1 MMRVLIIKTSSLG
14 DVIHTLPALT
24 DTKKNHPMIQF
35 DWVVEKSFSEIPRW
49 HNAVN
54 KIIPVEL
61 RRWRKNIVSTFKNG
75 EWQKFIHELRQEN
88 YDFVIDAQG
97 LVKSGLLTFLSRGY
111 KCGYDWH
118 SAWEPLA
125 CLTYNARFR
134 VAPEQHAI
142 DRIRQLFSQA
152 LHYGLPEM
160 IPDYGIDKTNLTA
173 PRHDNYLMFLHGTT
187 RDDKC
192 WPEHSWQAL
201 IQQVKDKNYRVL
213 LPWGNEVEYTRA
225 KKLAE
230 NNPHV
235 EVLPKSSLTELASLL
250 AHAKAVVAVDTGL
263 GHLSAALNTPTISLY
278 GATDPKLIGA
288 IGQNQIHCRANSMRE
303 LSVNDVW
310 EKLFTIHSW

>member
-1 MMRVLIIKTSSLG
+1 MMRVLVIKTSSLG

-24 DTKKNHPMIQF
+24 DAKKNHPMIQF
-35 DWVVEKSFSEIPRW
+35 DWVVEKSFAEIPRW
-49 HNAVN
+49 HSAVN
-54 KIIPVEL
+54 NVIPVEL
-61 RRWRKNIVSTFKNG
+61 RRWRKNIVSSVKNG
-75 EWQKFIHELRQEN
+75 EWQKFIRELRREN

-97 LVKSGLLTFLSRGY
+97 LIKSGLITLLSRGY

-142 DRIRQLFSQA
+142 DRIRQLFAQT
-152 LHYGLPEM
+152 LHYGLPETT
-160 IPDYGIDKTNLTA
+160 PDYGIDHTKLATSK
-173 PRHDNYLMFLHGTT
+173 RHDPYVVFLHGTT

-192 WPEHSWQAL
+192 WPEHAWQEL
-201 IQQVKDKNYRVL
+201 IQKMRSTSYRVL
-213 LPWGNEVEYTRA
+213 LPWGNQTEQLRA
-225 KKLAE
+225 NKLAE

-263 GHLSAALNTPTISLY
+263 GHLSAALNTRPSHFMAL
-278 GATDPKLIGA
+278 LIL
-288 IGQNQIHCRANSMRE
+288 N
-303 LSVNDVW
+303 
-310 EKLFTIHSW
+310 